1 MSQNNSFSTSLAAL
15 PNIFGK
21 SAGIDADLVI
31 ENKYY
36 KQRLDKTYRY
46 PASYK

>member
-1 MSQNNSFSTSLAAL
+1 MSQNNSFSASFAA